1 MAVTQGQEDPEYV
14 AEWTNLLSELF
25 LGLLGCSGGA
35 FVVGES
41 PDNVAKYGI
50 KLSDEVDWISEGER
64 EHIDSLVQLGGMYA
78 MLKEFVEDFDG
89 IEKPMPYHAAVAQGI
104 QEVLDVY
111 REAVLHVEKQS
122 QRIQLHSILPLSRA
136 FQDFFELFPD
146 LCKCIAQI
154 TNDESV
160 RGQDIARIFEQR
172 ASCGI
177 PTVQA
182 CSSRMVWHCHQ
193 VLFKQM
199 YSWMV
204 YGRVIDPSGDFFI
217 CTERDYQWD
226 PLIQGQNLSLAAANN
241 MELSDQMQ
249 SAEIVESRLP
259 PSISMSLAKD
269 ILALGQCRL
278 VVNSICDSTMLDE
291 SFSEELW
298 KLFSTQQRNWFKIR
312 QLISSQRD
320 HLAKF
325 VWEHV
330 NARESIASQLDD
342 FAAFLLHTRGDV
354 YHEFFK
360 ETYDTLFRNN
370 PDPEKA
376 DAQARYMFNQAALNV
391 YDGAGLAPPTNFS
404 MTWFG
409 SCEGQTPRLPLWHPS
424 LTPGIYIP
432 SYDSWDGLCIKYELE
447 WPMHLFFS
455 GKTIR
460 LYGALWQLVFR
471 LSRAQYEL
479 NNTRTTLSKMKSVR
493 FGKERHLAALH
504 YKISLFVSTYLSYLQ
519 MEVLSDKYLS
529 RLKSL
534 LSSASSFTD
543 GNEQHYKYVMEMI
556 EKSCL
561 DIRQVMAVL
570 ESVFKLVKSLQ
581 MIVTSM
587 ATTELEDIAKLH
599 IKEKMKELEQAFLSK
614 YNVMFQLLQS
624 NALQSGRR
632 GESLRHLLDQMNYSG
647 YCEQN
652 AHRQLAIH
660 ALHVT

>member
-1 MAVTQGQEDPEYV
+1 MCA
-14 AEWTNLLSELF
+14 
-25 LGLLGCSGGA
+25 
-35 FVVGES
+35 
-41 PDNVAKYGI
+41 
-50 KLSDEVDWISEGER
+50 
-64 EHIDSLVQLGGMYA
+64 
-78 MLKEFVEDFDG
+78 
-89 IEKPMPYHAAVAQGI
+89 
-104 QEVLDVY
+104 EVLDVY
-111 REAVLHVEKQS
+111 REAVLHVERQS
-122 QRIQLHSILPLSRA
+122 QRIHLHSILPLSRA

-146 LCKCIAQI
+146 LCKSIEQI
-154 TNDESV
+154 SNDESV
-160 RGQDIARIFEQR
+160 RGQDIARLFEQR

-204 YGRVIDPSGDFFI
+204 YGHIIDPSRDFFI
-217 CTERDYQWD
+217 CCERDSQGG

-241 MELSDQMQ
+241 MELSDQVQ

-259 PSISMSLAKD
+259 SFVSMPLAKD
-269 ILALGQCRL
+269 ILALGQCRI
-278 VVNSICDSTMLDE
+278 VVNSICESTMLDE

-298 KLFSTQQRNWFKIR
+298 RLFSTQQRDWFKIK
-312 QLISSQRD
+312 QLISYQRD
-320 HLAKF
+320 HLARF
-325 VWEHV
+325 VWEQL
-330 NARESIASQLDD
+330 NAGESIASQLDN

-354 YHEFFK
+354 YQEFLK
-360 ETYDTLFRNN
+360 QSYDKLFRNT

-376 DAQARYMFNQAALNV
+376 DAQARYLFNQAALNA
-391 YDGAGLAPPTNFS
+391 YDGAGSAPPRDFS

-409 SCEGQTPRLPLWHPS
+409 SCEGRTPRLPLWHPS
-424 LTPGIYIP
+424 LTHGIFIP
-432 SYDSWDGLCIKYELE
+432 SYDAWDGLCIKYELE

-455 GKTIR
+455 GKTMR

-479 NNTRTTLSKMKSVR
+479 NNIRITFSRMKSVR
-493 FGKERHLAALH
+493 LGKQRHLAALH

-519 MEVLSDKYLS
+519 MEVLSDKYMFK
-529 RLKSL
+529 LKSL

-543 GNEQHYKYVMEMI
+543 GNEKHYDYVMEMI

-561 DIRQVMAVL
+561 DTRQVMGVL
-570 ESVFKLVKSLQ
+570 ESMFKFVKSLQ

-587 ATTELEDIAKLH
+587 ATTELEDSAKTSFN
-599 IKEKMKELEQAFLSK
+599 EKLKELEQAFLSK

-632 GESLRHLLDQMNYSG
+632 GESLRRLLDQMNYSG
-647 YCEQN
+647 FCERN

-660 ALHVT
+660 ALHIT